1 MNHNTEHAFPS
12 AGEEEFFGREVL
24 ELAARMVAQG
34 RRISLKSDVP
44 FKLFLASD
52 TRESKTCLRYFLSA
66 VTGRKVR
73 WASVRNPELLPDIV
87 GKKKPRL
94 DINCE
99 FDGGQRADIEL
110 QLTRANDNQK
120 VRALY
125 YGSKLLAGTLKEGE
139 DYRTVPFVYQIFLID
154 FDLFADRKF
163 FHRAMMRLDDG
174 TLLSDRLQILFFSLK
189 DTADGLGEVDPSLKK
204 AANWC
209 KFIAGSTDE
218 YVLAELG
225 SKPEWREELVMAM
238 RSYNKVTDE
247 ERAWA
252 YHLSMDR
259 AEADYKNELR
269 LGIEKGVR
277 RELRKKL
284 KEARKEIEMEVQ
296 KEVQRAE
303 KEETARKLL
312 AMGVLTRG
320 QIAQATGLGLE
331 ELDRIA
337 ADGQRA
343 D

>member
-1 MNHNTEHAFPS
+1 M
-12 AGEEEFFGREVL
+12 
-24 ELAARMVAQG
+24 
-34 RRISLKSDVP
+34 
-44 FKLFLASD
+44 
-52 TRESKTCLRYFLSA
+52 
-66 VTGRKVR
+66 
-73 WASVRNPELLPDIV
+73 
-87 GKKKPRL
+87 
-94 DINCE
+94 
-99 FDGGQRADIEL
+99 
-110 QLTRANDNQK
+110 
-120 VRALY
+120 
-125 YGSKLLAGTLKEGE
+125 
-139 DYRTVPFVYQIFLID
+139 
-154 FDLFADRKF
+154 
-163 FHRAMMRLDDG
+163 
-174 TLLSDRLQILFFSLK
+174 
-189 DTADGLGEVDPSLKK
+189 
-204 AANWC
+204 NWC

-277 RELRKKL
+277 NGVRRELRKKL

-296 KEVQRAE
+296 KKLQIEVR
-303 KEETARKLL
+303 KEQNEWNRLAPSLL

-337 ADGQRA
+337 GDGQRA

>member
-1 MNHNTEHAFPS
+1 M
-12 AGEEEFFGREVL
+12 
-24 ELAARMVAQG
+24 
-34 RRISLKSDVP
+34 
-44 FKLFLASD
+44 
-52 TRESKTCLRYFLSA
+52 
-66 VTGRKVR
+66 
-73 WASVRNPELLPDIV
+73 
-87 GKKKPRL
+87 
-94 DINCE
+94 
-99 FDGGQRADIEL
+99 
-110 QLTRANDNQK
+110 
-120 VRALY
+120 
-125 YGSKLLAGTLKEGE
+125 
-139 DYRTVPFVYQIFLID
+139 
-154 FDLFADRKF
+154 
-163 FHRAMMRLDDG
+163 
-174 TLLSDRLQILFFSLK
+174 
-189 DTADGLGEVDPSLKK
+189 
-204 AANWC
+204 NWC

-284 KEARKEIEMEVQ
+284 KEAQKEIEKKVQKKLQMEVRKEIEMEVQ

-337 ADGQRA
+337 GDGQRA

>member
-1 MNHNTEHAFPS
+1 M
-12 AGEEEFFGREVL
+12 
-24 ELAARMVAQG
+24 
-34 RRISLKSDVP
+34 
-44 FKLFLASD
+44 
-52 TRESKTCLRYFLSA
+52 
-66 VTGRKVR
+66 
-73 WASVRNPELLPDIV
+73 
-87 GKKKPRL
+87 
-94 DINCE
+94 
-99 FDGGQRADIEL
+99 
-110 QLTRANDNQK
+110 
-120 VRALY
+120 
-125 YGSKLLAGTLKEGE
+125 
-139 DYRTVPFVYQIFLID
+139 
-154 FDLFADRKF
+154 
-163 FHRAMMRLDDG
+163 
-174 TLLSDRLQILFFSLK
+174 
-189 DTADGLGEVDPSLKK
+189 
-204 AANWC
+204 NWC

-277 RELRKKL
+277 NGVRRELRKKL
-284 KEARKEIEMEVQ
+284 

-320 QIAQATGLGLE
+320 QIAQATGLDLE

-337 ADGQRA
+337 GDGQRA